1 MKLDLKPGISYTAS
15 QVVVYE
21 DTAAKYGSG
30 LVEVFATPAMIALME
45 NAALKAVYT
54 HLPEGFTTV
63 GFELNVRHLKPTPI
77 GMNVEC
83 TATLKEVLGK
93 KLVFHVVA
101 HDEEGKIGEGTHI
114 RYIIDTRKFM
124 KNYKPEK

>member
-1 MKLDLKPGISYTAS
+1 MEFNIKPGMSYTAS

-45 NAALKAVYT
+45 NASLKTVYT
-54 HLPEGFTTV
+54 HLPDDYNTV
-63 GFELNVRHLKPTPI
+63 GFEVNVRHLKPTPI
-77 GMNVEC
+77 GMKVEC
-83 TATLKEVLGK
+83 TATLKEIDDK

-101 HDEEGKIGEGTHI
+101 HDEEGKIGEGTHT
-114 RYIIDTRKFM
+114 RYIINTKKFM
-124 KNYKPEK
+124 ENYKPEK